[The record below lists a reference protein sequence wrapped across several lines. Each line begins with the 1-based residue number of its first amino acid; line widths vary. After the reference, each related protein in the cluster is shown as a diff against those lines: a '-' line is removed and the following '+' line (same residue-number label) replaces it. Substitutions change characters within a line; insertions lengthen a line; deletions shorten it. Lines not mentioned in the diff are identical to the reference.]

1 MEKREEGRRE
11 CGKIMGE
18 GRMKG
23 RRNRRRNEYKR
34 TEGEKK
40 ERSKR
45 NDLGREGMKKEKK
58 MNLN

>member
-1 MEKREEGRRE
+1 MDKREEGRRE

-18 GRMKG
+18 GRRKW
-23 RRNRRRNEYKR
+23 RRNEYKR

-40 ERSKR
+40 ECSKR
-45 NDLGREGMKKEKK
+45 NDLRREGMKKEKK